1 MTIDLPAGREI
12 DSLVAEKIMGWKPD
26 RDELWR
32 WDDGSGSGRPIECPR
47 FSEDIAAAWTVV
59 EKLGEDGFLLYR
71 VSNRPIWRAQFNLAE
86 AVFDWP
92 GYADAETAPLA
103 ICRAALSA
111 VARRAALKILEK
123 TT

>member
-1 MTIDLPAGREI
+1 MKTKASELDA
-12 DSLVAEKIMGWKPD
+12 LVAEKIMDDPVD
-26 RDELWR
+26 RQIVDQHGFEIILCR
-32 WDDGSGSGRPIECPR
+32 SRQVLPR
-47 FSEDIAAAWTVV
+47 YSTDIAAAWTVV